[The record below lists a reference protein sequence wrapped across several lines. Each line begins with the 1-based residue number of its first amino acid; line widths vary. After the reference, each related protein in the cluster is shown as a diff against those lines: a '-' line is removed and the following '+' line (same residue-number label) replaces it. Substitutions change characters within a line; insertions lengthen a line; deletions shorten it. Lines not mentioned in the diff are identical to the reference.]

1 MADACE
7 LGSDRAQQMLDDA
20 LEHRRYQASR
30 LALDNPYCMDCGE
43 AIPLKRREAVPGVE
57 CCIYCQQVRER
68 SGVGN
73 G

>member
-1 MADACE
+1 MADACD

-20 LEHRRYQASR
+20 LAARIQKASR
-30 LALDNPYCMDCGE
+30 PAIDHPYCLDCDE
-43 AIPLKRREAVPGVE
+43 AIPLKRREALPGVE
-57 CCIYCQQVRER
+57 CCVDCQQLRER